1 MSAAFDTVDHVI
13 MCQRLEVLLGL
24 RGTALEWFRSYL
36 SSRSQCVSVGDAL
49 SEMLCLLFGVPQGSV
64 LGPILFTI
72 YILPLA
78 KIAERHDIDMHM
90 YADDS
95 QVYVTFD
102 ICDAVK
108 RGHTIQQAEACIS
121 EIQSWMVQNKLQ
133 LNGSKTEIVVF
144 ISPYTKR
151 HHGEIQLQICEDLIT
166 SSVSARNLG
175 TTLDRHLSMEDH
187 IAHVCRSCYFHIRNV
202 KSLKPILNQ
211 DALISVVHAF
221 ISSRLDYCNS
231 LLYGLPDKQIQKLQ
245 RIQNI
250 AARLVSGS
258 RKFDHVTP
266 VLRDLHWLPVR
277 QRIQFKILTLTFKA
291 LNGLGPEYLMDLLKV
306 KENAR
311 TLRSSSEL
319 CLCVPSSH
327 YKFYGD
333 RAFCVAAPT
342 LWNKLPGD
350 IRKSKSLASFKKSL
364 KTHLFRVAFC

>member
-1 MSAAFDTVDHVI
+1 
-13 MCQRLEVLLGL
+13 
-24 RGTALEWFRSYL
+24 
-36 SSRSQCVSVGDAL
+36 
-49 SEMLCLLFGVPQGSV
+49 
-64 LGPILFTI
+64 
-72 YILPLA
+72 
-78 KIAERHDIDMHM
+78 
-90 YADDS
+90 
-95 QVYVTFD
+95 
-102 ICDAVK
+102 
-108 RGHTIQQAEACIS
+108 
-121 EIQSWMVQNKLQ
+121 
-133 LNGSKTEIVVF
+133 
-144 ISPYTKR
+144 
-151 HHGEIQLQICEDLIT
+151 
-166 SSVSARNLG
+166 
-175 TTLDRHLSMEDH
+175 MEDH

-327 YKFYGD
+327 YKLYGD